1 MRSLVVAAAAVVAAV
16 LHGTVPDRAGAPP
29 HIETVYTHSGSI
41 AAFAQDGP
49 LVAWFAPAQKSCNTL
64 HVLSLVNPL
73 HETLP
78 DEGGAQN
85 VTCVWK
91 VGANPVRI
99 ALAGNRL
106 AWTLRQQMPI
116 PFDYLLGASAAPG
129 GGKERRFQQFA
140 HTKRGVGL
148 WLNGLSGDGDTL
160 VYGIAAVDYV
170 DEAGCLAGT
179 GTCAL
184 KTTGG
189 GVYRMIGRQT
199 PQLIPGTDT
208 AGAVMV
214 SASQGAVA
222 FVPSAG
228 VAKNGMPMAGDRYD
242 LPIEIVDALTGTVIS
257 KVTPQGVPLA
267 ISLTPSYLVTLE
279 RTDSGLRIAW
289 YDRVTGTP
297 EGSVPAPAG
306 TSPTIAADDQSVIY
320 RVARSIRSVDI
331 ATEKSRELTR
341 AAAMPIGLSIEG
353 RRVAWAEN
361 LGGTTR
367 IRALYLTP

>member
-16 LHGTVPDRAGAPP
+16 LHGTAAAP
-29 HIETVYTHSGSI
+29 HLETVYTHSGSI

-49 LVAWFAPAQKSCNTL
+49 LVAWFSPGGKSCNTL

-78 DEGGAQN
+78 DEGKSQN

-91 VGANPVRI
+91 VGSNPVRL

-106 AWTLRQQMPI
+106 AWTLRQETPI
-116 PFDYLLGASAAPG
+116 PFDYLLGASVAPG
-129 GGKERRFQQFA
+129 GGRERRFQQFA

-148 WLNGLSGDGDTL
+148 WLNGLAGDGGTL
-160 VYGIAAVDYV
+160 VYAVAAVDYV
-170 DEAGCLAGT
+170 DEAGCLAGS

-199 PQLIPGTDT
+199 PQLVPGTDT

-228 VAKNGMPMAGDRYD
+228 VAKNGMPVAGDRAD
-242 LPIEIVDALTGTVIS
+242 LPIEIVDSVTGDVVS
-257 KVTPQGVPLA
+257 RVTPQGVPLA
-267 ISLTPSYLVTLE
+267 ISLTPSYLATLE

-289 YDRVTGTP
+289 YDRPTGTP
-297 EGSVPAPAG
+297 EGWVPAPAAA
-306 TSPTIAADDQSVIY
+306 SPTIAADDEDIVY
-320 RVARSIRSVDI
+320 RVARSIRSVDL
-331 ATEKSRELTR
+331 ATTKSRELTR